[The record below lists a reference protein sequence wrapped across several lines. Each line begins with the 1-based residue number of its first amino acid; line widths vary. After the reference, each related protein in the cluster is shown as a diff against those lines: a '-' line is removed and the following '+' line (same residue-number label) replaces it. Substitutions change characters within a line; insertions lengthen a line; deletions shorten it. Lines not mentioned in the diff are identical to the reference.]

1 MKVIVKFQRHVRP
14 QIQDWMRT
22 LGQRADDR
30 RRIGRVSLEGM
41 IYHLQQNN
49 GVPPEAIREAGIEPP
64 TYWWR
69 FTSGYWVRFCV
80 EEQGGRIAR
89 FLGRQ
94 VKKVTILNLGT
105 NPPNRVN

>member
-14 QIQDWMRT
+14 QIRDWMRT

-30 RRIGRVSLEGM
+30 RRIGRFTLEELIRHMQRHG
-41 IYHLQQNN
+41 

-64 TYWWR
+64 TYWWP
-69 FTSGYWVRFCV
+69 FSTGYWLQFSV

-89 FLGRQ
+89 LLGKQ

-105 NPPNRVN
+105 DPPDRVN